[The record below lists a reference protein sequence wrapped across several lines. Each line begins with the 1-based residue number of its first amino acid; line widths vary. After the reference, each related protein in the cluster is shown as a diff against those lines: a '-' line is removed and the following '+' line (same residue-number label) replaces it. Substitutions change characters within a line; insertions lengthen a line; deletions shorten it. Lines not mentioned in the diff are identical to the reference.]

1 MPCLNTKSQE
11 GGNSQAPSSDP
22 TSVTCD
28 PWQTAI
34 SALADGEDPGVEPRL
49 LEAHLTTCGSCRAF
63 QSFCD
68 ANRGRTRIQLSPQMP
83 DLSGRVVKLN
93 RLADRASR
101 WGVLRAMLAVA
112 ALEVIIFSL
121 RALVLGQEEDSSVHA
136 ARHLGAFTV
145 AYGVGLLVVAV
156 RPARARAMLP
166 VAAVLAGALAITAL
180 IDMVN
185 GEVPLIAEASHLPEL
200 ISVILVWLLAIP
212 SPRRADR
219 GSVGTVSL
227 RAVNTDDASGSSRAA
242 GDG

>member
-1 MPCLNTKSQE
+1 M
-11 GGNSQAPSSDP
+11 
-22 TSVTCD
+22 TCD
-28 PWQTAI
+28 HWQSAI
-34 SALADGEDPGVEPRL
+34 SALADGEDPGVTPRL
-49 LEAHLTTCGSCRAF
+49 LDAHLATCGSCRAF
-63 QSFCD
+63 RSFTE
-68 ANRGRTRIQLSPQMP
+68 ANLGRTRIQLTPEMP
-83 DLSGRVVKLN
+83 DLSRRVVKLN

-121 RALVLGQEEDSSVHA
+121 RALVLGQGEDSSVHA

-156 RPARARAMLP
+156 RPARARTMLP
-166 VAAVLAGALAITAL
+166 VAIVLAGALAITAL

-185 GEVPLIAEASHLPEL
+185 GEVPLLSEATHLPEL

-212 SPRRADR
+212 SPRRAER
-219 GSVGTVSL
+219 GSVRKVGL
-227 RAVNTDDASGSSRAA
+227 RAVNNEGAPGPFRAA